1 MQPGSLQAANASTST
16 PEGTE
21 IYALAEDQA
30 PRKIWSSK
38 DDIVYALAAQSDG
51 LLAISGNRGHVFR
64 IQQNGDYA
72 DIAHV
77 EAQQGLSLAEVH
89 GGNSAVLIGTGNTG
103 KLYSLGKSETHEYAS
118 DVLDAGAFA
127 RFGRVEVDPGSR
139 RTTKSSPA
147 PATSSSPARSR
158 GLGLV

>member
-1 MQPGSLQAANASTST
+1 MPAPPRLKALKST
-16 PEGTE
+16 PS
-21 IYALAEDQA
+21 LNDQA

-51 LLAISGNRGHVFR
+51 LLAISGNRGHIFR

-89 GGNSAVLIGTGNTG
+89 GSAGNAVLIGTGNTG
-103 KLYSLGKSETHEYAS
+103 KLYSLGKSEKHEYAS

-127 RFGRVEVDPGSR
+127 RFGRIEVDPDSAELRNPHPHRQR
-139 RTTKSSPA
+139 RA
-147 PATSSSPARSR
+147 ARARSR
-158 GLGLV
+158 RLGLVRLATA